1 MKFKLINGKIYDP
14 SQKINGEIKNIYI
27 DGDRIVNPTKKEK
40 EKYNTT
46 YDLKNM
52 IVMAGGVD
60 IHSHIAGGNVN
71 NARVLMPEVHKK
83 FTESQ
88 LNNRDHLP
96 GKGTRWS
103 TNGTG
108 YRYAEMGF
116 TTVVEPAVLP
126 INSFSVHLELENIPL
141 IDKAGLAVMGND
153 TFLLD
158 CLNKKK
164 DQDYINNYIAWT
176 LINSKCLG
184 IKVINAGGSES
195 FKRGSREFSL
205 DDTVPSYGVTSRKI
219 LNTIS
224 KANEQLKIPHPLHV
238 HCNNLGLPGNV
249 KTALDTID
257 AAEGRKIHL
266 AHVQFYGYDDEGKKG
281 FSSGA
286 VKLTESINKNKN
298 ITVDVG
304 QVMFKPT
311 VTISSDILRQF
322 EARKHAFP
330 KKYII
335 SEAEDGGGGIVPY
348 EYKMKNFVNSL
359 QWIIGL
365 ELFLLIDDP
374 WRVYLTTDHPNG
386 APFTSYPKLFR
397 LLMDYNYRMEEL
409 TKINKLALDFS
420 FLKQIKRTYN
430 LYEIAIMTR
439 SAPAKLL
446 GLKGYGSLKA
456 GSKADITVYD
466 SNLPIDKMFSS
477 AKFVFKDGENI
488 VKDGRV
494 IKYKESRT
502 HCLKFDYDVSIKKDI
517 QKWFNKNYAFDIDN
531 LSVDTEFFRSNNFKF
546 LNIN

>member
-257 AAEGRKIHL
+257 AAEGRKCI
-266 AHVQFYGYDDEGKKG
+266 
-281 FSSGA
+281 
-286 VKLTESINKNKN
+286 
-298 ITVDVG
+298 
-304 QVMFKPT
+304 
-311 VTISSDILRQF
+311 
-322 EARKHAFP
+322 
-330 KKYII
+330 
-335 SEAEDGGGGIVPY
+335 
-348 EYKMKNFVNSL
+348 
-359 QWIIGL
+359 
-365 ELFLLIDDP
+365 
-374 WRVYLTTDHPNG
+374 
-386 APFTSYPKLFR
+386 
-397 LLMDYNYRMEEL
+397 
-409 TKINKLALDFS
+409 
-420 FLKQIKRTYN
+420 
-430 LYEIAIMTR
+430 
-439 SAPAKLL
+439 
-446 GLKGYGSLKA
+446 
-456 GSKADITVYD
+456 
-466 SNLPIDKMFSS
+466 
-477 AKFVFKDGENI
+477 
-488 VKDGRV
+488 
-494 IKYKESRT
+494 
-502 HCLKFDYDVSIKKDI
+502 
-517 QKWFNKNYAFDIDN
+517 
-531 LSVDTEFFRSNNFKF
+531 
-546 LNIN
+546 

>member
-164 DQDYINNYIAWT
+164 DQDYINNYIV
-176 LINSKCLG
+176 L
-184 IKVINAGGSES
+184 
-195 FKRGSREFSL
+195 
-205 DDTVPSYGVTSRKI
+205 
-219 LNTIS
+219 LN
-224 KANEQLKIPHPLHV
+224 
-238 HCNNLGLPGNV
+238 
-249 KTALDTID
+249 
-257 AAEGRKIHL
+257 
-266 AHVQFYGYDDEGKKG
+266 GK
-281 FSSGA
+281 
-286 VKLTESINKNKN
+286 NM
-298 ITVDVG
+298 
-304 QVMFKPT
+304 Q
-311 VTISSDILRQF
+311 
-322 EARKHAFP
+322 
-330 KKYII
+330 
-335 SEAEDGGGGIVPY
+335 
-348 EYKMKNFVNSL
+348 
-359 QWIIGL
+359 
-365 ELFLLIDDP
+365 
-374 WRVYLTTDHPNG
+374 
-386 APFTSYPKLFR
+386 
-397 LLMDYNYRMEEL
+397 
-409 TKINKLALDFS
+409 
-420 FLKQIKRTYN
+420 
-430 LYEIAIMTR
+430 
-439 SAPAKLL
+439 
-446 GLKGYGSLKA
+446 
-456 GSKADITVYD
+456 
-466 SNLPIDKMFSS
+466 
-477 AKFVFKDGENI
+477 
-488 VKDGRV
+488 
-494 IKYKESRT
+494 
-502 HCLKFDYDVSIKKDI
+502 
-517 QKWFNKNYAFDIDN
+517 
-531 LSVDTEFFRSNNFKF
+531 
-546 LNIN
+546 

>member
-257 AAEGRKIHL
+257 AAEGRKMHL

-335 SEAEDGGGGIVPY
+335 SEAEDGGGT
-348 EYKMKNFVNSL
+348 L
-359 QWIIGL
+359 
-365 ELFLLIDDP
+365 
-374 WRVYLTTDHPNG
+374 
-386 APFTSYPKLFR
+386 
-397 LLMDYNYRMEEL
+397 
-409 TKINKLALDFS
+409 
-420 FLKQIKRTYN
+420 
-430 LYEIAIMTR
+430 
-439 SAPAKLL
+439 
-446 GLKGYGSLKA
+446 
-456 GSKADITVYD
+456 
-466 SNLPIDKMFSS
+466 
-477 AKFVFKDGENI
+477 
-488 VKDGRV
+488 
-494 IKYKESRT
+494 
-502 HCLKFDYDVSIKKDI
+502 
-517 QKWFNKNYAFDIDN
+517 
-531 LSVDTEFFRSNNFKF
+531 
-546 LNIN
+546 

>member
-1 MKFKLINGKIYDP
+1 M
-14 SQKINGEIKNIYI
+14 
-27 DGDRIVNPTKKEK
+27 
-40 EKYNTT
+40 
-46 YDLKNM
+46 
-52 IVMAGGVD
+52 
-60 IHSHIAGGNVN
+60 
-71 NARVLMPEVHKK
+71 
-83 FTESQ
+83 
-88 LNNRDHLP
+88 
-96 GKGTRWS
+96 
-103 TNGTG
+103 
-108 YRYAEMGF
+108 
-116 TTVVEPAVLP
+116 
-126 INSFSVHLELENIPL
+126 
-141 IDKAGLAVMGND
+141 
-153 TFLLD
+153 
-158 CLNKKK
+158 
-164 DQDYINNYIAWT
+164 
-176 LINSKCLG
+176 
-184 IKVINAGGSES
+184 
-195 FKRGSREFSL
+195 
-205 DDTVPSYGVTSRKI
+205 
-219 LNTIS
+219 
-224 KANEQLKIPHPLHV
+224 
-238 HCNNLGLPGNV
+238 
-249 KTALDTID
+249 
-257 AAEGRKIHL
+257 HL

-531 LSVDTEFFRSNNFKF
+531 LSVDTEFFRLNNFKF

>member
-1 MKFKLINGKIYDP
+1 MKFKLINGKVYDP
-14 SQKINGEIKNIYI
+14 SQKINGQIKNIYV
-27 DGDRIVNPTKKEK
+27 DDDTIVEPTDNEKKDFK
-40 EKYNTT
+40 LT

-52 IVMAGGVD
+52 IVMAGGID

-83 FTESQ
+83 FTEQQ
-88 LNNRDHLP
+88 LKNRNHLP
-96 GKGTRWS
+96 SKGTRWS

-116 TTVVEPAVLP
+116 TFVVEPAVLP

-141 IDKAGLAVMGND
+141 IDKAGLAVLGND
-153 TFLLD
+153 TFLLN

-164 DQDYINNYIAWT
+164 DQDYINDYVAWT
-176 LINSKCLG
+176 LENTKCLG

-195 FKRGSREFSL
+195 FKRGKNEFSL
-205 DDTVPSYGVTSRKI
+205 DDKVPSYGVSSRKI
-219 LNTIS
+219 LNSINA
-224 KANEQLKIPHPLHV
+224 ANEQLKLPHPLHV

-257 AAEGRKIHL
+257 AAEGKRMHL
-266 AHVQFYGYDDEGKKG
+266 AHIQFYGYDNEGNKG

-286 VKLTESINKNKN
+286 LKLSESINNNKN

-322 EARKHAFP
+322 SARNHANPRKF
-330 KKYII
+330 II

-365 ELFLLIDDP
+365 EIFLLVDDP
-374 WRVYLTTDHPNG
+374 WRVFLTTDHPNG
-386 APFTSYPKLFR
+386 APFTSYPKLFN
-397 LLMDYNYRMEEL
+397 LLMDYSYRMEEL
-409 TKINKLALDFS
+409 TKINKLAKDFS
-420 FLKQIKRTYN
+420 FLHQIKRTYS

-446 GLKGYGSLKA
+446 GLKKHGSLKP
-456 GSKADITVYD
+456 GSIANISVYD
-466 SNLPIDKMFSS
+466 PSLTIENMFSY
-477 AKFVFKDGENI
+477 AKLVFKDGKNI

-494 IKYKESRT
+494 TEYIESST
-502 HCLKFDYDVSIKKDI
+502 HCLNLDYDNKIKKDI
-517 QKWFNKNYAFDIDN
+517 QKWFNKNYSFN
-531 LSVDTEFFRSNNFKF
+531 LDDLAVDPAYFKNNNFK
-546 LNIN
+546 LQKIN

>member
-1 MKFKLINGKIYDP
+1 M
-14 SQKINGEIKNIYI
+14 
-27 DGDRIVNPTKKEK
+27 
-40 EKYNTT
+40 
-46 YDLKNM
+46 
-52 IVMAGGVD
+52 
-60 IHSHIAGGNVN
+60 
-71 NARVLMPEVHKK
+71 
-83 FTESQ
+83 
-88 LNNRDHLP
+88 P

-257 AAEGRKIHL
+257 AAEGRKMHL